1 MGLGFRV
8 AEGSGFKGLRV
19 LGLRVYA
26 LATRTPPDDVLCSKC
41 FGFKVLG
48 FFHSYLGFRF
58 QGLKY
63 IS

>member
-1 MGLGFRV
+1 M
-8 AEGSGFKGLRV
+8 AEGLGFKGLSV

-48 FFHSYLGFRF
+48 FFTPT
-58 QGLKY
+58 
-63 IS
+63 